1 MKHTPGPWRVEV
13 VTEKDE
19 FRAVTAGEFAIVSKD
34 NLCPATVW
42 EAALGE
48 GGIANANLIAAAPE
62 MLEQLEYCVGMLEV
76 HFPPGGKTLHGIEV
90 EPNYLDAPKAAIAK
104 AKGEVD

>member
-42 EAALGE
+42 EATLGE
-48 GGIANANLIAAAPE
+48 GGIANANLIAAAPD
-62 MLEQLEYCVGMLEV
+62 MLASLIDLFNIVSENGCAGRPTMD
-76 HFPPGGKTLHGIEV
+76 K
-90 EPNYLDAPKAAIAK
+90 ARAAIAK
-104 AKGEVD
+104 AKGETP